1 MTRSDQDLLTELQ
14 RDINDLVS
22 AAESLALSYEKCK
35 NIGIKD
41 HYSFEE
47 EESFDSLSSKFARTS
62 DILTQKVFKTIF
74 LLLREPPKSFI
85 DKANLAEKL
94 EIIPSADRLILLKDL
109 RNEIVHEYVA
119 SELSRIYKE
128 VLDQYSN
135 LIDAIVTTKKNV
147 QERGWK

>member
-1 MTRSDQDLLTELQ
+1 MTHSDQDLLSELR
-14 RDINDLVS
+14 RDIHDLVS

-41 HYSFEE
+41 HYSFDE

-62 DILTQKVFKTIF
+62 DIFTQKVFKTIF
-74 LLLREPPKSFI
+74 LLLRETPKSFI

-94 EIIPSADRLILLKDL
+94 EIIPSADTLIMMRDL
-109 RNEIVHEYVA
+109 RNQIVHEYVA

-135 LIDAIVTTKKNV
+135 LIDAIAATKKNIH
-147 QERGWK
+147 ERGWK